1 MRRSRRSTAA
11 VTRPAMAVAVAAL
24 TLAACGGSSGAP
36 SASALQHRWVL
47 TSFSTGGP
55 DRQASAEQPAE
66 MDLSAGGKVTGTT
79 GCNSFGGSWSLTGD
93 TLRLGEVGMTTR
105 ACLDETITAQEDA
118 IARVLSATKTATV
131 DGDRLTIRATDGTTT
146 LVFVRADAAPATTTT
161 TVPTPPRLPLDIA
174 WSDTGPS
181 GSGCTPG
188 GPVLPDGTWLG
199 ILKIVDAPGGTISID
214 LICYYTNAAAR
225 AAGIEPPDFPL
236 NDSIVNQSA
245 QLFVVPTWS
254 NVQVIPLDVDTYGPT
269 GMLAPTRTGV
279 AAANDV
285 FATGNGDVVWVRIV
299 GGRAIVIQQMFRM

>member
-1 MRRSRRSTAA
+1 MRRSTVAVARTATA
-11 VTRPAMAVAVAAL
+11 VAMAMAAL

-55 DRQASAEQPAE
+55 DRQASADRPAE
-66 MDLSAGGKVTGTT
+66 MTLAAGGRLSGDT

-93 TLRLGEVGMTTR
+93 TLRLGEVAMTLR
-105 ACLDETITAQEDA
+105 ACVDDDAATAQEDA

-146 LVFVRADAAPATTTT
+146 LVFTRADAAPATTTT

-245 QLFVVPTWS
+245 QLFVIPTWS